1 MTPES
6 MEGLGA
12 KGLKTKLIINYLP
25 QTMSDPEFRSMFSS
39 VGELESCRI
48 IRDKATN
55 YSFGYGFVDYTH
67 PEDAEAAIMKL
78 DGYKT
83 QNKSLR
89 VAFSKPPGS
98 SKNVNLYISGL
109 TDSVD
114 EKKLEELFGS
124 YGDLVHT
131 RVLRNQD
138 GTSKS
143 VGFVLFKEKAHAEA
157 AIRALQGYA
166 DGYGLNLQIKYAKD
180 AIDQQ
185 RTHPK
190 YQEYIHRKF
199 MEQNQQIFSTT
210 NTATFTQQEHP
221 APATTLYQ
229 DPYGGGYA
237 APQID
242 YGLGV
247 DGGQK
252 SMRGRYITTRY
263 NPIARPISAVPGG
276 LGMPGLT
283 SVPGPQPVAEM
294 SGNVLFCYNIG
305 PAATDADLYS
315 LFSKYG
321 RITKVNVIDGKG
333 YGFVYM
339 PIPYEANE
347 AMMALNGAYYNG
359 KNLQV
364 SIKQQKFI

>member
-1 MTPES
+1 MQPEV
-6 MEGLGA
+6 MEGMGA

-25 QTMSDPEFRSMFSS
+25 QSMTDAEFRAMFASI
-39 VGELESCRI
+39 GELESCRI

-67 PEDAEAAIMKL
+67 PEDAEAAISKL

-114 EKKLEELFGS
+114 EEKLGELFGA

-131 RVLRNQD
+131 RILRNPD

-143 VGFVLFKEKAHAEA
+143 VGFVLFKEKNAAEV
-157 AIRALQGYA
+157 AIRNLQGYA

-190 YQEYIHRKF
+190 YQEYIHKKF
-199 MEQNQQIFSTT
+199 MEQNQQIFNPTT
-210 NTATFTQQEHP
+210 SSVFTQE
-221 APATTLYQ
+221 ATPTIYQ
-229 DPYGGGYA
+229 DPYSGGYA
-237 APQID
+237 TTID

-247 DGGQK
+247 GDAGQK
-252 SMRGRYITTRY
+252 TMRGRYITTRF
-263 NPIARPISAVPGG
+263 NPLARPMTTGQIGVPMNT
-276 LGMPGLT
+276 LSTIPIQEMPN
-283 SVPGPQPVAEM
+283 
-294 SGNVLFCYNIG
+294 NVLFCYNIG
-305 PAATDADLYS
+305 NAATEADLYS

-321 RITKVNVIDGKG
+321 RITKVNVADGKG

-347 AMMALNGAYYNG
+347 AMLALNGAYYNG

-364 SIKQQKFI
+364 SLKQNVK